1 MEHYNTKTFLS
12 GVSLL
17 SLTREKQSSMLMFSV
32 FTTPFEDVGVEDQQN
47 ATLLASVLDNGEYRD
62 GAESDD
68 TVCHS
73 VA

>member
-1 MEHYNTKTFLS
+1 
-12 GVSLL
+12 
-17 SLTREKQSSMLMFSV
+17 MLMFTV
-32 FTTPFEDVGVEDQQN
+32 FTPPFEDVGVEDQQN

-73 VA
+73 VP